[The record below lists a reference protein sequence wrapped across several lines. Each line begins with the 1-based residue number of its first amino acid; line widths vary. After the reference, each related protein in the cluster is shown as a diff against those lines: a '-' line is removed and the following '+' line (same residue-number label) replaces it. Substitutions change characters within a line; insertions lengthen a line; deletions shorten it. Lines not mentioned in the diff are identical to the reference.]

1 MFGLYQF
8 FVQASQFSEIKK
20 RVRFADM
27 GVSTMLNILLMLKN
41 KYFLLLSVCFFFIT
55 LSVKS
60 QSYNFKKYQV
70 ENGLSTNLTTAVIQD
85 SKGFI
90 WIGTRDGL
98 NRFDGNNFK
107 IFRHNTRDSNS
118 LVSSIINCVYEDRN
132 GILWVGTEKGLFK
145 YNPLSENFTHIKGG
159 SAKVI
164 EMAAIRARSI
174 VMDEQDNLWFIA
186 GEMVCKFNTKNAALT
201 TFNTDQYFYASA
213 ICASEGNVWVGTK
226 DGILEKYDPNTSKFT
241 SFDIFKYSLPPSSAS
256 GQIQKILDCGNGK
269 FLIGTANSGIKFFDA
284 HTYTYKDLLKKN
296 PDFSLLFIRDIIRS
310 SEDEYWIATESGL
323 IVYNVKSDSS
333 ISLKKEFNNPYS
345 LSSNSL
351 WSLFKDMEGGM
362 WVATYSGGVNYSPK
376 ANTPFEIFSARGDAN
391 SLSGNLV
398 REICQDYLGNLW
410 IGTEDAGLNKYD
422 PVSKK
427 FTHYGPLGNKKS
439 ISFFNI
445 HGLLPVGDELWVGTL
460 YHGLDVMNIKTGKV
474 IRHYGLG
481 KGKNDLKNDFITTL
495 YQTRAST
502 ILVGT
507 WTGLYIYNKREDNF
521 IPVPNLNT
529 QIQSILETKNGDIWV
544 CSFGNGIFR
553 YSPSTGKIE
562 NFRNQNGNSNSIS
575 NNQANA
581 ILEDTDNN
589 LWIATEDGLNKY
601 SPDTKKFKTYTLD
614 DGLPGN
620 FILKLLADE
629 KNNLW
634 ISTSRG
640 LACFNTKT
648 EKIKVYTTANGLISD
663 QFNFNSAYK
672 DAKGKLYFGTVN
684 GLVSFY
690 PSSFGSDSFKPPVY
704 LTGFEISN
712 RKVEIDSL
720 KSPLKIS
727 ITYSKMITLQHD
739 QSTFSIDFAA
749 LSYTSPQTNQYAY
762 ILEGVDKEWTYLKK
776 NRSAYYT
783 NVAPGTYKFRVK
795 SISGI
800 NDKNGKDTTL
810 IIKITPP
817 LWASP
822 TAYFFY
828 FVVCLSLFYYLA
840 RAYHKRMIKKNE
852 RKEELMKHEKEKDL
866 YKAKIEFFT
875 NVAHEIKTPLTL
887 IKAPL
892 ENLIKSEGNKPDTKD
907 NLELMERNTNRLID
921 LTNQL
926 LDFQRAETKQYSLHF
941 ERLNIAAFIQEI
953 HGNFLPLAQNRQLHY
968 SINPLPPQLFR
979 AFDPDA
985 LNKVLSN
992 LYSNAV
998 KYAATTVS
1006 VEYRFTNNLFSFE
1019 IKNDGNLIPFE
1030 LCNKIF
1036 EPFYRLE
1043 ETEMETGTG
1052 IGLAISKSLT
1062 ELHNGSLVLKEN
1074 QQGLN
1079 HFVLTLPLK
1088 DPE

>member
-1 MFGLYQF
+1 
-8 FVQASQFSEIKK
+8 
-20 RVRFADM
+20 
-27 GVSTMLNILLMLKN
+27 MLNMLMMKNKCCLLMI
-41 KYFLLLSVCFFFIT
+41 VCFFFIT
-55 LSVKS
+55 LTVKS

-70 ENGLSTNLTTAVIQD
+70 ENGLSSNLTTAVVQD

-98 NRFDGNNFK
+98 NRFDGYNFK
-107 IFRHNTRDSNS
+107 IFRHNTKDSNS

-132 GILWVGTEKGLFK
+132 GTLWAGTEKGLFK
-145 YNPLSENFTHIKGG
+145 YNPFLEKFTHIKGG

-164 EMAAIRARSI
+164 EMAPIRARSI
-174 VMDEQDNLWFIA
+174 VMDAQNNLWFIA
-186 GEMVCKFNTKNAALT
+186 GEMVCKYNTKNYALT
-201 TFNTDQYFYASA
+201 AFNTDQYFSASA

-226 DGILEKYDPNTSKFT
+226 DGILEKYDPHTNTFT
-241 SFDIFKYSLPPSSAS
+241 SYDVFKYSLPPSSAS

-269 FLIGTANSGIKFFDA
+269 FLVGTANSGVKLFDPT
-284 HTYTYKDLLKKN
+284 TYTYKDLLKQN
-296 PDFSLLFIRDIIRS
+296 PDFSLLFIRDILKS

-323 IVYNVKSDSS
+323 IVYNIKNNST
-333 ISLKKEFNNPYS
+333 IFLKREFNNPYS

-351 WSLFKDMEGGM
+351 WSMCKDKEGGI
-362 WVATYSGGVNYSPK
+362 WVATYSGGINYSSK
-376 ANTPFEIFSARGDAN
+376 AHTPFEIFSARGNAN
-391 SLSGNLV
+391 SLSGNVV

-410 IGTEDAGLNKYD
+410 IGTEDAGLNKYN
-422 PVSKK
+422 PLSKK
-427 FTHYGPLGNKKS
+427 FSHFSPLGDKKS

-474 IRHYGLG
+474 IRHYGMG

-495 YQTRAST
+495 YQTRSSV

-507 WTGLYIYNKREDNF
+507 WTGLYIYDRRADNF

-529 QIQSILETKNGDIWV
+529 QIQSIVESKNGDIWI

-553 YSPSTGKIE
+553 YDPASGKTE
-562 NFRNQNGNSNSIS
+562 NFRNENGNNNSLS
-575 NNQANA
+575 NNQSNA
-581 ILEDTDNN
+581 ILEDNDHN

-601 SPDTKKFKTYTLD
+601 FPDTKKFKTYTVD

-620 FILKLLADE
+620 FILKLLSDE

-634 ISTSRG
+634 ISTSKG
-640 LACFNTKT
+640 LAFLNTKT

-672 DAKGKLYFGTVN
+672 DVKGKLYFGTVN

-690 PSSFGSDSFKPPVY
+690 PSSFEQDSFKPPVY

-712 RKVEIDSL
+712 RKVEIDSIN
-720 KSPLKIS
+720 SPLKKS
-727 ITYSKMITLQHD
+727 ITFSEMITLKHD
-739 QSTFSIDFAA
+739 QATFSIDFAA
-749 LSYTSPQTNQYAY
+749 LGYTSPQTNQFAY

-800 NDKNGKDTTL
+800 NDKNGEDTTL

-822 TAYFFY
+822 VAYFFY
-828 FVVCLSLFYYLA
+828 IVICLSLFYYLA
-840 RAYHKRMIKKNE
+840 RTYHKRMAKKNE
-852 RKEELMKHEKEKDL
+852 RKEELMRHEKEKDL

-892 ENLIKSEGNKPDTKD
+892 ENLIRSEGNKPDTKD

-941 ERLNIAAFIQEI
+941 ERLNIAAFIEEI
-953 HGNFLPLAQNRQLHY
+953 HKNFLPLAQNKQLLY
-968 SINPLPPQLFR
+968 SISPLPPLLFR
-979 AFDPDA
+979 FFDPDA
-985 LNKVLSN
+985 LNKILSN

-998 KYAATTVS
+998 KYSTTTVLITAS
-1006 VEYRFTNNLFSFE
+1006 FTDNLFSFD

-1030 LCNKIF
+1030 LSEKIF

-1062 ELHNGSLVLKEN
+1062 ELQNGSLVFKET
-1074 QQGLN
+1074 QEGLN
-1079 HFVLTLPLK
+1079 HFVLILPLK
-1088 DPE
+1088 DQE

>member
-795 SISGI
+795 SISSI

-828 FVVCLSLFYYLA
+828 IVVCLSLFYYLA

>member
-1 MFGLYQF
+1 M
-8 FVQASQFSEIKK
+8 
-20 RVRFADM
+20 M
-27 GVSTMLNILLMLKN
+27 KN
-41 KYFLLLSVCFFFIT
+41 KCCLLIPVCFFFIT
-55 LSVKS
+55 LTVNS

-98 NRFDGNNFK
+98 NRFDGYNFK
-107 IFRHNTRDSNS
+107 IFRHNIRDSNS
-118 LVSSIINCVYEDRN
+118 LVSSIINCVYEDRK
-132 GILWVGTEKGLFK
+132 GTLWVGTEKGLFK
-145 YNPLSENFTHIKGG
+145 YNPFGENFTHIKAG
-159 SAKVI
+159 STNAI
-164 EMAAIRARSI
+164 DMAPILARSI

-186 GEMVCKFNTKNAALT
+186 GEMVCKYNTKNATLT
-201 TFNTDQYFYASA
+201 TFNTDQYFSASA
-213 ICASEGNVWVGTK
+213 ICASAGNVWVGTK
-226 DGILEKYDPNTSKFT
+226 EGILEKYDPNSNTFKA
-241 SFDIFKYSLPPSSAS
+241 FDVFKYSLPPSSAS
-256 GQIQKILDCGNGK
+256 GQIQKILDCENGK
-269 FLIGTANSGIKFFDA
+269 FLIGTANSGIKLFDPND
-284 HTYTYKDLLKKN
+284 YSYKDLLTQNK
-296 PDFSLLFIRDIIRS
+296 DFSLLFIRDILKS
-310 SEDEYWIATESGL
+310 SGDEYWIATESGL
-323 IVYNVKSDSS
+323 IVYNLKNNHT
-333 ISLKKEFNNPYS
+333 ISLKREFNNPYS

-351 WSLFKDMEGGM
+351 WSMCKDKEGGI
-362 WVATYSGGVNYSPK
+362 WVASYSGGINYSPK
-376 ANTPFEIFSARGDAN
+376 ANTPFEIISARGDAN
-391 SLSGNLV
+391 SLSGNVV
-398 REICQDYLGNLW
+398 REICQDHKGNLW

-422 PVSKK
+422 PLSKK
-427 FTHYGPLGNKKS
+427 ITHFSPHGGKGS
-439 ISFFNI
+439 ISFFNV

-481 KGKNDLKNDFITTL
+481 KGENDLKNDFITTL
-495 YQTRAST
+495 YQTRSSA

-507 WTGLYIYNKREDNF
+507 WTGLYTYDKRADNF
-521 IPVPNLNT
+521 TPVPNLNI
-529 QIQSILETKNGDIWV
+529 QIQSILESKSGDIWI

-553 YSPSTGKIE
+553 YNPATGKVD
-562 NFRNQNGNSNSIS
+562 NFRNENGNSNSIS

-581 ILEDTDNN
+581 ILEDSDNN
-589 LWIATEDGLNKY
+589 LWIATEEGLNKY
-601 SPDTKKFKTYTLD
+601 FPGSKKFITYTVE
-614 DGLPGN
+614 DGLPSN

-634 ISTSRG
+634 ISTSKG
-640 LACFNTKT
+640 LACLNTKT

-663 QFNFNSAYK
+663 QFNFNSAFK
-672 DAKGKLYFGTVN
+672 DSKGKLYFGTVN

-690 PSSFGSDSFKPPVY
+690 PSSFEQNSFIPPVY

-712 RKVEIDSL
+712 RKVGIDSL
-720 KSPLKIS
+720 KSPLKKS
-727 ITYSKMITLQHD
+727 ITFSEMITLKHD
-739 QSTFSIDFAA
+739 QSTFSIEFAA

-822 TAYFFY
+822 IAYFFY
-828 FVVCLSLFYYLA
+828 IAVCLSLFFYLA
-840 RAYHKRMIKKNE
+840 RTYHKRMIKKNE

-892 ENLIKSEGNKPDTKD
+892 ENLIRSEGNKPDTKD

-953 HGNFLPLAQNRQLHY
+953 HSNFLPLAQNRQLHY
-968 SINPLPPQLFR
+968 SIPPLPQQLFR

-985 LNKVLSN
+985 LNKILSN

-998 KYAATTVS
+998 KYAATSVS
-1006 VEYRFTNNLFSFE
+1006 IQASLTDNLFCFE
-1019 IKNDGNLIPFE
+1019 IKNDGHLIPFE
-1030 LCNKIF
+1030 LRDKIF

-1043 ETEMETGTG
+1043 EAEMETGTG
-1052 IGLAISKSLT
+1052 IGLAISRSLT

-1074 QQGLN
+1074 DEGLN

-1088 DPE
+1088 NPE